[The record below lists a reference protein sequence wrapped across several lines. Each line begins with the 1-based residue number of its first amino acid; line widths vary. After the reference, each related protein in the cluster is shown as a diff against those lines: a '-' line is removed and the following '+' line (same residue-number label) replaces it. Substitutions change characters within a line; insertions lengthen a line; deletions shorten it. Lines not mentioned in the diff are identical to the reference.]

1 MESRLPPSRPGPHPE
16 PPSDLSA
23 RPLPIVEGAGPWVR
37 IHKASNSALYFGRS
51 GDGRFDAPLG
61 EYGMLYAGSDAHAA
75 FAETFG
81 QSTGINTVTPAS
93 LAGRSLSS
101 IEAIRPL
108 RLVDLTGP
116 GLARV
121 GADERLSSGD
131 HEVAQRWA
139 LELWRHPAAPDG
151 LRYRAR
157 HDPSRHCVALYDR
170 AESML
175 RSTLL
180 GGMLDP
186 ALSSRL
192 GVVLDTYGFGLV

>member
-16 PPSDLSA
+16 PPADLST
-23 RPLPIVEGAGPWVR
+23 RPLPIVEDAGPWLR
-37 IHKASNSALYFGRS
+37 IHQTRYAALHFGRS

-81 QSTGINTVTPAS
+81 QSTGINTVTSAS

-121 GADERLSSGD
+121 GADERLCSGD

-139 LELWRHPAAPDG
+139 REFWHHPEAPDG

-157 HDPSRHCVALYDR
+157 HDPSRPCVALYDR
-170 AESML
+170 ADPML
-175 RSTLL
+175 RATLL

-186 ALSSRL
+186 TLSGRL
-192 GVVLDTYGFGLV
+192 GDILDTYGFGLV